1 MPQQGTL
8 LEYLMTS
15 KFETVHSLLA
25 LYIHIPF
32 CRRICPFCAFAV
44 RKDRAA
50 LRKDYLHFLNLEM
63 ERRASQFEKE
73 SGELQSIYIGGGTPS
88 SLSLEEVG
96 FLLKGV
102 RCHFHCSADTEISF
116 EVNPEDATPAYIQG
130 LTELGIRRISL
141 GIQSFQRISLE
152 ILKRNHSVQDSL
164 LAVAALQESGVSNF
178 NLDLM
183 FGIPEQ
189 SMPEFQND
197 LMTFLK
203 HNPNHL
209 SLYALDIEPRTPFA
223 KEKKVVEWVA
233 QHEDLTRAMYLRAV
247 KILSAH
253 GLAQYEVSNFA
264 RPGYESR
271 SNLMVWS
278 GKAYL
283 GLGMGAHSYF
293 EGRRWSNHRSLKKYQ
308 SALEDKQWPVA
319 FEEELSQVQR
329 ANEGLMLSLRQV
341 AGFSVPEWEK
351 TFGMAWPRKNVEEV
365 EKICEQGFARWD
377 PPHLALL
384 PEGMLLA
391 DEITARLML
400 D

>member
-1 MPQQGTL
+1 MNA
-8 LEYLMTS
+8 
-15 KFETVHSLLA
+15 KFEMVHSLLA

-44 RKDRAA
+44 RKDQAA
-50 LRKDYLHFLNLEM
+50 LRKAYLHFLNLEM

-73 SGELQSIYIGGGTPS
+73 LGALQSIYFGGGTPS
-88 SLSLEEVG
+88 SLSLEEVEIV
-96 FLLKGV
+96 LKGV
-102 RCHFHCSADTEISF
+102 RRHFHCSADTEISF

-130 LTELGIRRISL
+130 LTELGIGRISL
-141 GIQSFQRISLE
+141 GIQSFQKASLE
-152 ILKRNHSVQDSL
+152 TLERNHSAQDSL
-164 LAVAALQESGVSNF
+164 RAVAALEESGVRNF

-189 SMPEFQND
+189 SMPEFEND
-197 LMTFLK
+197 LMTFLE
-203 HNPNHL
+203 HHPSHL
-209 SLYALDIEPRTPFA
+209 SLYALDVEPRTPFA
-223 KEKKVVEWVA
+223 REKKVVEWVA
-233 QHEDLTRAMYLRAV
+233 QHEDLTWAMYLKAV
-247 KILSAH
+247 KTLGAH

-264 RPGYESR
+264 RPGHESR

-293 EGRRWSNHRSLKKYQ
+293 ERRRWSNHRSLKKYQ
-308 SALEDKQWPVA
+308 RALEDRQWPVA
-319 FEEELSQVQR
+319 FEEELSRVQR
-329 ANEGLMLSLRQV
+329 ANEGLMLALRQV
-341 AGFSVPEWEK
+341 AGLSVPEWEK

-365 EKICEQGFARWD
+365 EKLHEQGFARWD
-377 PPHLALL
+377 LPHLALL

>member
-1 MPQQGTL
+1 MDT
-8 LEYLMTS
+8 
-15 KFETVHSLLA
+15 KIETVHSLLA
-25 LYIHIPF
+25 LYIHVPF

-44 RKDRAA
+44 RKDQAA
-50 LRKDYLHFLNLEM
+50 LRKAYLHFLNLEM

-73 SGELQSIYIGGGTPS
+73 AGELQSIYIGGGTPS
-88 SLSLEEVG
+88 TLSLEEVE

-102 RCHFHCSADTEISF
+102 RRHFHCSSDTEISF

-130 LTELGIRRISL
+130 LTRLGIRRISL
-141 GIQSFQRISLE
+141 GIQSFQKATLE
-152 ILKRNHSVQDSL
+152 ILKRNHSAQDGL
-164 LAVAALQESGVSNF
+164 LAVAALEESGVGNF

-189 SMPEFQND
+189 SMSEFEND
-197 LMTFLK
+197 LMTFLE
-203 HNPNHL
+203 HDPSHL

-223 KEKKVVEWVA
+223 REKKVVEWVA
-233 QHEDLTRAMYLRAV
+233 RHEDLTRAMYLRAV
-247 KILSAH
+247 KILGAH

-264 RPGYESR
+264 RPGRESR
-271 SNLMVWS
+271 SNQLVWS

-308 SALEDKQWPVA
+308 SALDDKQWPVA
-319 FEEELSQVQR
+319 FEEELSRVQR

-341 AGFSVPEWEK
+341 AGFSVLEWEK

-365 EKICEQGFARWD
+365 EKLGEQGFARWD
-377 PPHLALL
+377 PPHLALS